1 MAHRACVIIWVRFG
15 VHGTWATGGAGD
27 KEDMLSE
34 SDKSSGL
41 YNCIGV
47 TGHGVAGADQFH

>member
-1 MAHRACVIIWVRFG
+1 VAHRTCVIIWVRFW
-15 VHGTWATGGAGD
+15 VRGTWVAGGADD

-47 TGHGVAGADQFH
+47 TGHGVAGVDQFH